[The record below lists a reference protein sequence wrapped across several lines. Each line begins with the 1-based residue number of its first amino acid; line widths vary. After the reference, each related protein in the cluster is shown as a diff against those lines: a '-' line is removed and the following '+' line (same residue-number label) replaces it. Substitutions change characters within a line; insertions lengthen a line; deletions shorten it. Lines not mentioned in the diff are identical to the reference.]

1 MQWVNQVNYYD
12 NDTINEAHIIGRHDP
27 IFLKTKAYAQV

>member
-1 MQWVNQVNYYD
+1 MQWVHQVNYYD

-27 IFLKTKAYAQV
+27 IFLRTKSDVQL